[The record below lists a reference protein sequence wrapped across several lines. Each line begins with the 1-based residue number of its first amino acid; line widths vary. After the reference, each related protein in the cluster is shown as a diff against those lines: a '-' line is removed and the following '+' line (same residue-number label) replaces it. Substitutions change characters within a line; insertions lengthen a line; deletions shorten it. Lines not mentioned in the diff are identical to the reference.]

1 MQYTC
6 SIEAFNRS
14 RSHRVNACMVTTPG
28 HALHRS
34 PDADSANPT
43 NQEAVYGLVVVY
55 GIKIMRSPYTYT
67 DEKMVVY
74 GLMQA
79 PLVRASLGPETVPFR
94 NNKGMD
100 GSLEKRVPL

>member
-79 PLVRASLGPETVPFR
+79 TAY
-94 NNKGMD
+94 GMR
-100 GSLEKRVPL
+100 GSAWRDAWHILPQTQH